1 MRHAYRDVTA
11 FVLCIVLG
19 IVVPGLKNTTMLYG
33 TTAQPHQPTNNPNSS
48 KFAQRCGG
56 SEICPRCSKAV
67 YAAEKVIGAGNSWHR
82 SCFRCA
88 KCGKGLEST
97 TLADKDGEIYCKRML
112 FHCLTGPLVFGL
124 GCVQPD
130 SRYCFSN

>member
-1 MRHAYRDVTA
+1 NIPQPTFSAIITH
-11 FVLCIVLG
+11 
-19 IVVPGLKNTTMLYG
+19 
-33 TTAQPHQPTNNPNSS
+33 AQPHQPTNNPNSS

-97 TLADKDGEIYCKRML
+97 TLADKDGEIYSEKNKN
-112 FHCLTGPLVFGL
+112 TGPNATNFL
-124 GCVQPD
+124 
-130 SRYCFSN
+130 

>member
-1 MRHAYRDVTA
+1 
-11 FVLCIVLG
+11 
-19 IVVPGLKNTTMLYG
+19 
-33 TTAQPHQPTNNPNSS
+33 
-48 KFAQRCGG
+48 

-82 SCFRCA
+82 SCFRC
-88 KCGKGLEST
+88 
-97 TLADKDGEIYCKRML
+97 IYCKRML